1 MNESEQADDLAQRLA
16 DEDDAMLDELAD
28 AIARRRLTPAA
39 LFFFES
45 MKPLN
50 FVTSQMMHF
59 LRPLVQVIWS
69 DPKRYDRA
77 AKLLEDRGAIE
88 LLCRR
93 LEARS

>member
-1 MNESEQADDLAQRLA
+1 MNENQQADDLAGRLDA
-16 DEDDAMLDELAD
+16 EQDAMLDELAD
-28 AIARRRLTPAA
+28 AIVKRRLTPAA

-59 LRPLVQVIWS
+59 FRPLVQVIWS
-69 DPKRYDRA
+69 DPQKYDRA

-88 LLCRR
+88 VLCRR